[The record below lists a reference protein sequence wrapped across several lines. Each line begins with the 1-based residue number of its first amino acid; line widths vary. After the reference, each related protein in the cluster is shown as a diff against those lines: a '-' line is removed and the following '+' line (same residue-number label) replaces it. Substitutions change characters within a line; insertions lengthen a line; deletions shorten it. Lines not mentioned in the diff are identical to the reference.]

1 MDDNREFDDSL
12 LQKIPEIFY
21 EDNIKDITSPDVSNF
36 LVSEVSWDNFMTPGM
51 LLCCYLFIFRH
62 TYIYINIG
70 NMLRVY
76 STLHLAC
83 HIIVIIVLKFF
94 AVQDD
99 ASASNG
105 NRDQLPF
112 DGMADTEVERK
123 LKVLKDSTLFHFYVY
138 FFI

>member
-36 LVSEVSWDNFMTPGM
+36 LVSEVSWDNFMTLGM

-62 TYIYINIG
+62 TCIYIYI
-70 NMLRVY
+70 RVY

-83 HIIVIIVLKFF
+83 HIIVIIVLIVF
-94 AVQDD
+94 
-99 ASASNG
+99 SCSG
-105 NRDQLPF
+105 
-112 DGMADTEVERK
+112 
-123 LKVLKDSTLFHFYVY
+123 
-138 FFI
+138 